1 MGSPASGKTQ
11 KALALAAIAAAYRR
25 DGSPGAPKGAR
36 LRGAIARLVAA
47 GALADGARL
56 PGERDLCA
64 ALDISLGT
72 VQKALD
78 LLVRDGDLVREHGR
92 GTFVRRHRQ
101 EMQALWHYRFVDP
114 ATGERLPVYARL
126 LDRALVP
133 TDAETARYL
142 GADPRG
148 FVRIRRLIDIG
159 GQFTCWSEMDL
170 PASRFRRLMS
180 LKASR
185 LERVNLKQI
194 LSEDFGA
201 STISIGQT
209 ARLVR
214 PPATVAAQLGLKA
227 RVHCLRL
234 QIVAFDRAG
243 DPISL
248 QKILVPPNA
257 CDLELSETA
266 QLRKEALAA

>member
-1 MGSPASGKTQ
+1 MVAPVSSKRQ

-25 DGSPGAPKGAR
+25 DPASSAPKGAR
-36 LRGAIARLVAA
+36 LRAAIAGLISA
-47 GALADGARL
+47 GELADGARL

-101 EMQALWHYRFVDP
+101 EMQALWHYRFIDP

-126 LDRALVP
+126 VDRDLVP
-133 TDAETARYL
+133 ADAETARHL
-142 GADPRG
+142 GADARG
-148 FVRIRRLIDIG
+148 FVRVRRLIDIG
-159 GQFTCWSEMDL
+159 GQFDCWSEMDL
-170 PASRFRRLMS
+170 PASRFRRLLS

-185 LERVNLKQI
+185 LERVNLKQ
-194 LSEDFGA
+194 LLGDEFGA
-201 STISIGQT
+201 PTVSISQT

-214 PPATVAAQLGLKA
+214 PPAPVAASLGLKGA
-227 RVHCLRL
+227 AHCLRL

-243 DPISL
+243 VPISF
-248 QKILVPPNA
+248 QKIFVPPNA